1 METSRSSPAGSV
13 AGRGWVGTIRPPDPT
28 PAEAAAAVVAIEQ
41 FLRDTAPGIAP
52 NPEPA
57 LSQWKREALAEGVI
71 RWPEDATAS
80 AS

>member
-1 METSRSSPAGSV
+1 METSRSSTADSV
-13 AGRGWVGTIRPPDPT
+13 AEGGRVGSDRPTDPT
-28 PAEAAAAVVAIEQ
+28 PEEVAAAVVAIEQ
-41 FLRDTAPGIAP
+41 FLRHTAPRVAP

-57 LSQWKREALAEGVI
+57 LSQWKREALAEGVS